1 MRWFSTGVLVPE
13 LKLYAVIFKL
23 AFSYTS
29 YMLVFLRSHDLVGVL
44 KAASIGW
51 RGAGRGAGLGARG
64 PGPVVRHEG
73 RAAWLWFISV
83 PPVPRRAS
91 GTQLALVAGA

>member
-1 MRWFSTGVLVPE
+1 MF
-13 LKLYAVIFKL
+13 
-23 AFSYTS
+23 
-29 YMLVFLRSHDLVGVL
+29 FLRSHDLVGVL
-44 KAASIGW
+44 KAVSVGW
-51 RGAGRGAGLGARG
+51 RGAGRGAGLGAHG

-91 GTQLALVAGA
+91 GTQLALVAGAR